1 MGADQVIEP
10 ETPSYAVEGAPAEA
24 RLRDRTSVRWGLR
37 IADKSLIIVTTVIL
51 TLIAQAIIVALDVPD
66 YTLPSPWETLQA
78 LYHQFGSTLGPDM
91 KTTLIELAI
100 GLSMGIIFGLVL
112 GALIA
117 ESRWAERLV
126 APYVV
131 AIVAT
136 PLIIFAPL
144 FAIWFGFGLW
154 SKVIMIVL
162 MTFGPMTV
170 NSIQGFQALDN
181 DKFELMRSLCANRWE
196 TLSKARLPSA
206 APYIFSGMKISAVLS
221 VIAVVAAEFIGSQS
235 GLGHTVYYAQTVN
248 QTDLLVAA
256 ALCLIAI
263 GLFLFYTID
272 FIARKVVFWQ

>member
-1 MGADQVIEP
+1 MAANQVIEP
-10 ETPSYAVEGAPAEA
+10 ESSTYEEA
-24 RLRDRTSVRWGLR
+24 AAGGRLRNRTAVRWGIR
-37 IADKSLIIVTTVIL
+37 IADKSVIIVMTVLL
-51 TLIAQAIIVALDVPD
+51 TLLAQGLIVALDVPD

-78 LYHQFGSTLGPDM
+78 LYNQFGSTLGPDM

-100 GLSMGIIFGLVL
+100 GLSCGLAFGLVL
-112 GALIA
+112 GAWIA
-117 ESRWAERLV
+117 ESRVAQRIV

-131 AIVAT
+131 AVVST

-154 SKVIMIVL
+154 SKVIMIIL

-170 NSIQGFQALDN
+170 NAIQGFQALDN
-181 DKFELMRSLCANRWE
+181 DKYELMRSLCANRWE
-196 TLSKARLPSA
+196 IARKARLPSA
-206 APYIFSGMKISAVLS
+206 LPFIFSGMKISAVLS

-256 ALCLIAI
+256 ALLLVGI
-263 GLFLFYTID
+263 GLFLFYGID
-272 FIARKVVFWQ
+272 WVARKVVYWQ